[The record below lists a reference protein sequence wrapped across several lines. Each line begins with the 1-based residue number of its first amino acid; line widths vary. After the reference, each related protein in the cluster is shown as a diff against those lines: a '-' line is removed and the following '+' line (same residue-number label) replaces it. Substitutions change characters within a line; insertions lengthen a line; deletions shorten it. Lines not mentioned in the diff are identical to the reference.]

1 MSDLQRRKFEMKHLM
16 EITKSLFYIFI
27 IVLST
32 CVLFYKV
39 PEMEFM
45 QETVKSLE
53 ESQNTI
59 TAFSGTT
66 IATSVAISA
75 LPDDFATPLA
85 NTISDLN
92 IYLIFML
99 IVVFV
104 EKLIVLE
111 GTKISLALIIPIAC
125 VLHIAYVWTTK
136 EVCKQFARK
145 FMILGVSVVLVIPIS
160 THFTETVCADY
171 MTYVDET
178 IAETQAGA
186 DKINE
191 AMTEDSNKSIFD
203 KLSDAFETAIQGIK
217 DLLTYFQNVVKK
229 CVNSIAIMIVTTF
242 VLPLLIL
249 MLFRWLL
256 KELFALN
263 IPAPNAQ
270 ISMLA
275 NKVKEFSKRSDLLS
289 VEDNE

>member
-160 THFTETVCADY
+160 THFTEIVCADY

-229 CVNSIAIMIVTTF
+229 CVNSVAIMIVTTF

-249 MLFRWLL
+249 ILFRWLL

-263 IPAPNAQ
+263 IPAPNVQ